1 MNESYPELVT
11 PLDVEGLAPDMNL
24 FKGWDLNVPLALAFV
39 WVVRRE
45 VWGLNSQLRK
55 HIYDFNISKSY
66 HTNALPHLLTVS
78 QSIPSTALK
87 SCHLKSFWLY
97 QVAGKHLGLP
107 LAGLR
112 GAR

>member
-1 MNESYPELVT
+1 
-11 PLDVEGLAPDMNL
+11 MNL
-24 FKGWDLNVPLALAFV
+24 FEGWDLNFPLALAFD

-55 HIYDFNISKSY
+55 HIFAFDISKAY
-66 HTNALPHLLTVS
+66 HKNTLPHLLTIS

-87 SCHLKSFWLY
+87 SCHLKLFRLH
-97 QVAGKHLGLP
+97 QLAGKHLGLP
-107 LAGLR
+107 LSLAGLK